1 MYTNNQGMIE
11 LFRLSSIIKT
21 IRIVFIVVCL
31 LALVDC
37 GSSSDDPEEELPPP
51 PHIAGI
57 WSGTWEG
64 IDTAFGPAAGTWEST
79 ISQSGTIIKG
89 PMSLG
94 GDIDCAEGSLTG
106 TADGESQIVSGEVV
120 RDPCPFNTWI
130 FTAFNQDENSASGEW
145 EKPGLSLG
153 TFEGQRIATFTGPRI
168 KYVYPPGARARA
180 YVTIVGERLT
190 IDPLV
195 DRLTLGPTGAVLVPI
210 TTDEAVINLQL
221 PGNITDSE
229 QLVLTTAG
237 GKALSPKY
245 FNTGVTSPKTI
256 STQDI
261 PLADPNLLPTG
272 IKISMNS
279 RRAFFANRGDGSVS
293 MINSEMAKVFTSTVV
308 LPGPTPAI
316 PMHAIVVDPGGRRV
330 YAAGDNVVGVLHA
343 HTLEL
348 LRTIIVPAYGGG
360 QPNPQGIAVSPDG
373 RWLLVSEAID
383 RGSVTILDVDNNFSV
398 ADTLTMAAGNTPRGI
413 AVSPDNTYAYIAV
426 SGSDNEIWVYDL
438 TTSTLDSAIIAG
450 ASPAAI
456 AVTPDASRLYVTNA
470 PADTINYY
478 DLDTGSSGIINLGVG
493 TSPTS
498 LAISPDGFKVFV
510 AGSTNSIHVVDVLSN
525 GVSLVDV
532 GGASTGVTISP
543 DGKRAYVTVTL
554 PPPASNKVVEIG
566 GQRSLRISKQGGGI
580 GEVTT
585 SPGGILCG
593 NSCVASFDVGTQV
606 QLNATADSGSNS
618 RFDRW
623 SGDPDCNDGRVT
635 INSNL
640 FCVANFKAPPPS
652 SGGGGGSSNCFIA
665 TAAYGSWLD
674 PHVLTLREFRD
685 HHLLTNTAGTWFVEF
700 YYRHSPPIADYIRDR
715 ETLRTIVRSILAVVI
730 FTIEYPIGAGYVLFL
745 PLLIRVRQTRKR
757 SKARDNLGISE
768 SQASI

>member
-1 MYTNNQGMIE
+1 MME
-11 LFRLSSIIKT
+11 LLHSSSLYKS
-21 IRIVFIVVCL
+21 IRNGFIVVCL
-31 LALVDC
+31 LTLVGC
-37 GSSSDDPEEELPPP
+37 GGSDSEEALPPP

-79 ISQSGTIIKG
+79 ISQSGTIVKG

-106 TADGESQIVSGEVV
+106 TADAESQIVSGEVV

-153 TFEGQRIATFTGPRI
+153 TFEGQRIAKFTGPRI
-168 KYVYPPGARARA
+168 KYVYPPGGRADA

-190 IDPLV
+190 VDPVV
-195 DRLTLGPTGAVLVPI
+195 DSLTLGPTGAVLVPI
-210 TTDEAVINLQL
+210 TADEAVISLQL

-229 QLVLTTAG
+229 QLVLTTTDG
-237 GKALSPKY
+237 EALSPKY
-245 FNTGVTSPKTI
+245 FNTGVTNPKI
-256 STQDI
+256 VSTQDI
-261 PLADPNLLPTG
+261 PLSDPNLLPTG
-272 IKISMNS
+272 IAISMNS

-293 MINSEMAKVFTSTVV
+293 MINSEMAAVFTSTVV

-316 PMHAIVVDPGGRRV
+316 QVHAVVVDPGGRKV
-330 YAAGDNVVGVLHA
+330 YVAGDNVIGVLHA

-348 LRTIIVPAYGGG
+348 LRTIIVPAYGSN
-360 QPNPQGIAVSPDG
+360 QPNPHGIAVSPDG

-383 RGSVTILDVDNNFSV
+383 GGSVTILDVNNNFTV
-398 ADTLTMAAGNTPRGI
+398 ADTQVMAAGNTPRGI
-413 AVSPDNTYAYIAV
+413 SVSPDNIHAYIAV
-426 SGSDNEIWVYDL
+426 SGNDNEIWVYDL
-438 TTSTLDSAIIAG
+438 TTSTLDSKIIAG

-456 AVTPDASRLYVTNA
+456 AVTPDAGRLYVTNA
-470 PADTINYY
+470 PANTINYY
-478 DLDTGSSGIINLGVG
+478 DLDSGGSGEIDLGVG
-493 TSPTS
+493 VSPTS

-510 AGSTNSIHVVDVLSN
+510 SGSTNSIYVIDVLSN
-525 GVSLVDV
+525 LVTPVDV
-532 GGASTGVTISP
+532 GAASSGVTISP
-543 DGKRAYVTVTL
+543 DGKRAYVTVTP

-606 QLNATADSGSNS
+606 QLNATPDSGSSSSFNG
-618 RFDRW
+618 W
-623 SGDPDCNDGRVT
+623 SGDPDCSNGRVT

-640 FCVANFKAPPPS
+640 LCVANFKAPPPS
-652 SGGGGGSSNCFIA
+652 SGGGGGSSDCFIA

-674 PHVLTLREFRD
+674 PHVLTLRDFRD
-685 HHLLTNTAGTWFVEF
+685 QHLLTNATGTRLVKF
-700 YYRHSPPIADYIRDR
+700 YYRHSPPIADYIRER
-715 ETLRTIVRSILAVVI
+715 ETLRTIVRSVLAVI
-730 FTIEYPIGAGYVLFL
+730 IYAIEYPIAAGLVL
-745 PLLIRVRQTRKR
+745 LLCLLVRVRQTRKR
-757 SKARDNLGISE
+757 SKARDNSGISE